1 MAENIIGFVILFICA
16 IPLIVIGITQMK
28 SKEPVG
34 FWSGVKPPS
43 RDEVLDVPAYNKKH
57 GIMWILYG
65 AGIIP
70 AFYLG
75 MIFGGLVACCALGVE
90 AIGGIVAM
98 ICYHRYLDKKYVR
111 PAS

>member
-43 RDEVLDVPAYNKKH
+43 RDEVLDVPTYNKKH
-57 GIMWILYG
+57 GSHPWDCRDDLL
-65 AGIIP
+65 P
-70 AFYLG
+70 Q
-75 MIFGGLVACCALGVE
+75 
-90 AIGGIVAM
+90 
-98 ICYHRYLDKKYVR
+98 
-111 PAS
+111 AS